1 MSLRTLSIA
10 GAAALLLAGCVAG
23 PDYRKPE
30 VEVPVSWQLEQ
41 PWRQA
46 SPSDAEAKGPW
57 WQRFG
62 DPTLDALQEKALAQ
76 IDKIQG

>member
-1 MSLRTLSIA
+1 MSLRRLSSM
-10 GAAALLLAGCVAG
+10 AAAAGLLAGCVAG

-46 SPSDAEAKGPW
+46 APGDAEAKGPW
-57 WQRFG
+57 WPRRRG
-62 DPTLDALQEKALAQ
+62 RTAC
-76 IDKIQG
+76 G